1 MLSKDEQVLF
11 YEKLGEAIKTSR
23 KNANCKQETLAN
35 HMGLTRISLVH
46 IEQGKQKVQLHVLLE
61 IAECLKIGLGDLVP
75 SLESV
80 KAPLDAKLEKN
91 IKRQLE
97 QFDSKDEADQ
107 KMRDFLILAHTKTES

>member
-1 MLSKDEQVLF
+1 MLSKNEQILF
-11 YEKLGEAIKTSR
+11 YQKLGEAIKTSR

-61 IAECLKIGLGDLVP
+61 IAECLKVSLSDLMP
-75 SLESV
+75 NLDSV
-80 KAPLDAKLEKN
+80 KSPLNAKLEKN

-97 QFDSKDEADQ
+97 QFDLKDEAGQ
-107 KMRDFLILAHTKTES
+107 TIRDFVTLAHTKS

>member
-1 MLSKDEQVLF
+1 MLSKDEQILF
-11 YEKLGEAIKTSR
+11 YQKLGEAIKTAR
-23 KNANCKQETLAN
+23 KTANCKQETLAN

-61 IAECLKIGLGDLVP
+61 IAECLKVSLADLMP

-80 KAPLDAKLEKN
+80 KGPLNAKLEKN
-91 IKRQLE
+91 IKRQLG

-107 KMRDFLILAHTKTES
+107 TIRDFVTLAHTKS

>member
-1 MLSKDEQVLF
+1 MLNKNEQVLF
-11 YEKLGEAIKTSR
+11 YQRLGEAIKAAR
-23 KNANCKQETLAN
+23 KRSNCKQETLAN

-61 IAECLKIGLGDLVP
+61 IAECLKVSLGDLMP

-80 KAPLDAKLEKN
+80 KAPLNPKLEKN
-91 IKRQLE
+91 IKRQLG

-107 KMRDFLILAHTKTES
+107 TIRDFVTLARAKS